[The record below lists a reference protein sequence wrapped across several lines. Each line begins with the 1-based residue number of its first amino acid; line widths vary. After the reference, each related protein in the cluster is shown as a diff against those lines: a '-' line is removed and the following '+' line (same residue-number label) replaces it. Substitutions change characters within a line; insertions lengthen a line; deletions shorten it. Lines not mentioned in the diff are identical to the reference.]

1 MLSPKAA
8 IACDHQVPRGS
19 GRFHSGAGA
28 AELSGVWSG
37 MNKQPR
43 LSHLYQRLLQVNQVA
58 LTKCTT
64 EGVFHGM
71 CRALKAV
78 VPYERAGL
86 SLYDPDHDGLKI
98 VGIYGPHEGSIFRV
112 GHLLNRRTTQTGWVF
127 EHKTRL
133 FRRDLGKEL
142 RFPADQNI
150 VNEGYHSLCS
160 VPLIV
165 HGNSIGVVTVLAP
178 RRNQLS
184 VDHAEVVEGM
194 SNQIALAISAMIPRC
209 PTHRSTKLVCP
220 RCIGAAGGKAT
231 VSKYREDLSSWGK
244 RGGRGRKS
252 LDFS

>member
-1 MLSPKAA
+1 MQSA
-8 IACDHQVPRGS
+8 RGS
-19 GRFHSGAGA
+19 GLFHMGSVA
-28 AELSGVWSG
+28 AESEGGVSLG
-37 MNKQPR
+37 MNRQPR
-43 LSHLYQRLLQVNQVA
+43 VAHLYKQLLQVNRVA

-64 EGVFHGM
+64 EGVFYGM
-71 CRALKAV
+71 CRILKRV

-98 VGIYGPHEGSIFRV
+98 VAIYGPHEGSIFRV

-150 VNEGYHSLCS
+150 MDEGYHCLCS

-165 HGNSIGVVTVLAP
+165 HGNSIAVFTVLAP

-184 VDHAEVVEGM
+184 LDHADIVEEM

-209 PTHRSTKLVCP
+209 PAHKYTKLVCP

-231 VSKYREDLSSWGK
+231 VSRYRQALSSWGK
-244 RGGRGRKS
+244 RGGQGARAYIS
-252 LDFS
+252 VE